1 MKKYTSI
8 FAFIFGFFTFL
19 LTACVV
25 EEQIGELNG
34 VGAGQDEIIE
44 QPVTGTY
51 SFHIGGYDWG
61 PAVDTV
67 YVEFSEQFDE
77 VPNEAITVS
86 ETKEVVVFTDS
97 SFSVIEETFE
107 FEVTKTYFVDANYRE
122 TNEPTKTVGFDISVD
137 PDSANPLLYSADSRR
152 YVWSDPYYLSFKLAE
167 DSKLVVRG
175 AVVNELKIEQNPTNI
190 ETVSDD
196 FDMDYF
202 EATDGTHYE
211 YAYYLPEEKSES
223 LFVWLHGGTEGAA
236 VGLENTDAS
245 IPLLANKASILS
257 KDEFQKSVGNANILV
272 PQSPTMWMDMDG
284 EGTYTTDGT
293 SAYEESLREMINY
306 YKEEVGA
313 EKVVLA
319 GPSNGGYMTLRL
331 AILYPHD
338 YDAVIPICHGYRSD
352 WLTDDQLNSI
362 KHIPMYFIYADEDDT
377 LLPIEHS
384 IPSINRLRE
393 LGADD
398 IKVSS
403 TRNVVDT
410 SKKYTDEWD
419 NPYIYNPHW
428 SWIYFLNNEA
438 ADDNDGTLIFNWI
451 DRQFNKE

>member
-8 FAFIFGFFTFL
+8 FAVIFGVFIFL

-25 EEQIGELNG
+25 EEEIEELNG
-34 VGAGQDEIIE
+34 ADAGQDEILE
-44 QPVTGTY
+44 KPVTGTY

-67 YVEFSEQFDE
+67 YVEFNEQFDE
-77 VPNEAITVS
+77 VPKEAIIVS
-86 ETKEVVVFTDS
+86 ETKEVVDFTDDN
-97 SFSVIEETFE
+97 FPVIEETFE
-107 FEVTKTYFVDANYRE
+107 LKVTRTYFVDANYKE
-122 TNEPTKTVGFDISVD
+122 TNEPTQTVGFDIAVD

-190 ETVSDD
+190 ETVADD
-196 FDMDYF
+196 FDMDSF

-211 YAYYLPEEKSES
+211 YAYYSPEEKSDS

-236 VGLENTDAS
+236 VGLENTDSS

-257 KDEFQKSVGNANILV
+257 KDEFQKSVGNAHVLV
-272 PQSPTMWMDMDG
+272 PQSPTMWMDMNGQNFYTIDG
-284 EGTYTTDGT
+284 SST
-293 SAYEESLREMINY
+293 YEESLRELILY
-306 YKEEVGA
+306 YKEKVGA
-313 EKVVLA
+313 EKVILA

-331 AILYPHD
+331 AVLYPDD
-338 YDAVIPICHGYRSD
+338 YDALIPIAHGYNNHYLSD
-352 WLTDDQLNSI
+352 EDLKRI
-362 KHIPMYFIYADEDDT
+362 RHIPMFFIYAEEDDT

-410 SKKYTDEWD
+410 SGKYTDEWD
-419 NPYIYNPHW
+419 NPYTYNPHW
-428 SWIYFLNNEA
+428 TWIYFLNNET
-438 ADDNDGTLIFNWI
+438 ADDKDGILIFDWI
-451 DRQFNKE
+451 GKQFNKE